1 MNHSKS
7 SDIHLFKLLGFEVRL
22 NPSWFFL
29 AFLIAW
35 TLAVG
40 YFPFLY
46 KGLPILT
53 YWIMGIF
60 GAAGLFVSIVFHELC
75 HSLVGRRYGLPITG
89 IQLFIFGGV
98 AEMSQEPENAKTE
111 FLMAVAG
118 PISSAFLG
126 ACFYLSYL
134 LGNSLQWPVSINGVL
149 RYLGIINW
157 VLAIFNLLPG
167 FPLDGGRI
175 FRSILWGWKK
185 DFAWATRV
193 ACNWGEVMGWILI
206 FWGILI
212 IIRGSFI
219 GGIWLGLIGY
229 FLKVTAAAAFQ
240 NFLIRQTFH
249 HEKIKKYT
257 KPNPISVSPEISIQT
272 LVDDYFHKHYY
283 KMYPVCN
290 QDKLLAYISIDQIKS
305 QPRENWA
312 HTRVADMMQD
322 CPPEM
327 LIESD
332 KSVVEALQQMLNKK
346 LGRLIVTET
355 GQLYGIISLRDLTHI
370 IALKMNLP
378 SE

>member
-1 MNHSKS
+1 MHRKN
-7 SDIHLFKLLGFEVRL
+7 SDIFLFKLFGFEVRL

-29 AFLIAW
+29 ALLIAW

-46 KGLPILT
+46 RDLSVLT

-60 GAAGLFVSIVFHELC
+60 GAIGLFVSIVFHELC

-98 AEMSQEPENAKTE
+98 AEMHEEPANAKTE

-126 ACFYLSYL
+126 ACFYLL
-134 LGNSLQWPVSINGVL
+134 FIGGFHWQWPPSVIGVL
-149 RYLGIINW
+149 RYLGIINFA
-157 VLAIFNLLPG
+157 LAIFNLLPG

-175 FRSILWGWKK
+175 FRSILWGWKQ
-185 DFAWATRV
+185 DFPWATRV
-193 ACNWGEVMGWILI
+193 ACNWGEIMGWVLIFLGIILI
-206 FWGILI
+206 L
-212 IIRGSFI
+212 RGGLI

-229 FLKVTAAAAFQ
+229 FLKNTARASFQ

-249 HEKIKKYT
+249 GEKIRKYT
-257 KPNPISVSPEISIQT
+257 KPNPISVTPETSIQT

-283 KMYPVCN
+283 KMYPVCEN
-290 QDKLLAYISIDQIKS
+290 DEIKGYISFEEIKTQS
-305 QPRENWA
+305 RENWSHLKVGDVMQA
-312 HTRVADMMQD
+312 CTEEMMID
-322 CPPEM
+322 ANN
-327 LIESD
+327 
-332 KSVVEALQQMLNKK
+332 SVVQALQKMLTEKI
-346 LGRLIVTET
+346 GRLIVTEQ
-355 GQLYGIISLRDLTHI
+355 GKLLGIISLRDLTHI

-378 SE
+378 EE